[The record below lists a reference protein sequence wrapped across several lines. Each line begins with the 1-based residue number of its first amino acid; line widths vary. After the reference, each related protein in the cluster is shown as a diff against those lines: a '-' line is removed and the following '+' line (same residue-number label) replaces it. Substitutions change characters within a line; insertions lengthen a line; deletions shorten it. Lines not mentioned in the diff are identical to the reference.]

1 MFRLCTISFSSNVLN
16 IGWFWMEWPLHET
29 AFSFSCHAVLISIA
43 IKKKNLMVFKNLF
56 YINYQKDASIQK
68 NWTDDHWESAV
79 VKQAQT
85 CASSAYNRVMFKTS
99 QQFTF
104 HLSGSCNYC
113 VQPVKHGR
121 LSGWHWR
128 PWRGGTVRWEMIG
141 KSNGDFLT
149 RVRYQEI
156 ALTRCSFSIK
166 NFLLTLWLPLVSFAL
181 FLFCR
186 HSLPYLLVL
195 TFQFLVVCTISLSS
209 PPIHTPARSIH
220 TTVVPTGIVI
230 PPPQRRLND
239 FILPCLCLLLL
250 MMRLVPSCF
259 DVDYQSLPLCVGNEG
274 GKITCEEFKGSRK
287 SRLLGGFQLIH
298 KHPLF
303 YELSACFPLI
313 SVLRFWNPSCLMIVK
328 QTWSLKCSSGA
339 VRPTDIPQKMVFL
352 SFCFR
357 EAIIVVSMCDAVC
370 PCLFGGISPHHL
382 YLDMKE
388 QCDFITECWLQII
401 SHAWMLFEYMHM
413 LHKW

>member
-1 MFRLCTISFSSNVLN
+1 MFRLCTISFWSNVLN

-29 AFSFSCHAVLISIA
+29 AFSFSYHAVLISIA
-43 IKKKNLMVFKNLF
+43 IKKNLMVFKNSF

-156 ALTRCSFSIK
+156 ALTRCSFSICVSSSLCG
-166 NFLLTLWLPLVSFAL
+166 FLLFLLHSSCFAATHYLTCSCWLFSFLSFVPFLSPLHHPHSRSL
-181 FLFCR
+181 HSHHRRPDR
-186 HSLPYLLVL
+186 HSNSPSAAASKWFHPPLP
-195 TFQFLVVCTISLSS
+195 LSS
-209 PPIHTPARSIH
+209 PANDAPRSIVLWCRLPEPA
-220 TTVVPTGIVI
+220 VVCWEW
-230 PPPQRRLND
+230 RRQNNV
-239 FILPCLCLLLL
+239 
-250 MMRLVPSCF
+250 RGV
-259 DVDYQSLPLCVGNEG
+259 YGEQ
-274 GKITCEEFKGSRK
+274 KITAA
-287 SRLLGGFQLIH
+287 GGVSIDTQA
-298 KHPLF
+298 PLF

-313 SVLRFWNPSCLMIVK
+313 SVLRFWNPSCLMIAK

>member
-1 MFRLCTISFSSNVLN
+1 MSSSLCGFLLFLLHSSCFAATHYLTCSCWLFSFLSFVPFLS
-16 IGWFWMEWPLHET
+16 PLHPST
-29 AFSFSCHAVLISIA
+29 
-43 IKKKNLMVFKNLF
+43 
-56 YINYQKDASIQK
+56 
-68 NWTDDHWESAV
+68 
-79 VKQAQT
+79 
-85 CASSAYNRVMFKTS
+85 
-99 QQFTF
+99 
-104 HLSGSCNYC
+104 
-113 VQPVKHGR
+113 
-121 LSGWHWR
+121 
-128 PWRGGTVRWEMIG
+128 
-141 KSNGDFLT
+141 
-149 RVRYQEI
+149 
-156 ALTRCSFSIK
+156 
-166 NFLLTLWLPLVSFAL
+166 LPLAPFT
-181 FLFCR
+181 
-186 HSLPYLLVL
+186 PP
-195 TFQFLVVCTISLSS
+195 SS
-209 PPIHTPARSIH
+209 RQY
-220 TTVVPTGIVI
+220 IVI

-313 SVLRFWNPSCLMIVK
+313 SVLRFWNPSCLMIAK